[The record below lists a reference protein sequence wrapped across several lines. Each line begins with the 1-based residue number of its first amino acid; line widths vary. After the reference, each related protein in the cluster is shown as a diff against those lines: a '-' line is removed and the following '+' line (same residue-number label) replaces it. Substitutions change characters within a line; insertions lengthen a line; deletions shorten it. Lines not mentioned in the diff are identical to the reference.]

1 METYTEGGEI
11 VEHSGGGWG
20 SRSAASKPIR
30 APLKPM
36 TNAGLDIFRYMA
48 GAMPYCCRK
57 AAVNWLLLPY
67 PTDWATPSTLREEFL
82 SKSYYVEGGF
92 SNRIHMTAAHLW

>member
-1 METYTEGGEI
+1 MCGVSPKRTAFY
-11 VEHSGGGWG
+11 
-20 SRSAASKPIR
+20 
-30 APLKPM
+30 
-36 TNAGLDIFRYMA
+36 AGLDIFRYVA

-92 SNRIHMTAAHLW
+92 SHLIHMTAAHLW